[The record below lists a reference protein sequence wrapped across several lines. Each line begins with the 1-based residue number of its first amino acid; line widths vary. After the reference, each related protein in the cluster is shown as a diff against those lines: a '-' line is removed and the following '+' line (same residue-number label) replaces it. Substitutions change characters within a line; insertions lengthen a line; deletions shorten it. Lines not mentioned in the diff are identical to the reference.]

1 MKINLL
7 QLEEGAGYAR
17 GIAVIIDVFRAFSL
31 EAVLFAN
38 GASEIICCKEEERA
52 RQLRAEHP
60 GWVLIGERDGKILP
74 GFDYGNSPAAIK
86 DLSFAGRTVVHTT
99 TNGTRGLAAAVHADK
114 LLVGSFLNAKATA
127 RYIVAQKPPEVSL
140 VCMGWKERTTEEDTL
155 CAAYLQALLKGEP
168 FDHLEEKC
176 RELRFTE
183 GKKFFEPDR
192 QDVFPK
198 EDFLICTKPNRY
210 TFAIVSKRHADLFQ
224 NKRVN
229 VYA

>member
-1 MKINLL
+1 M
-7 QLEEGAGYAR
+7 
-17 GIAVIIDVFRAFSL
+17 
-31 EAVLFAN
+31 
-38 GASEIICCKEEERA
+38 
-52 RQLRAEHP
+52 
-60 GWVLIGERDGKILP
+60 
-74 GFDYGNSPAAIK
+74 
-86 DLSFAGRTVVHTT
+86 
-99 TNGTRGLAAAVHADK
+99 AAAVHADK

-198 EDFLICTKPNRY
+198 EDFSICTKPNRY
-210 TFAIVSKRHADLFQ
+210 TFAIVSKRHADLFR

>member
-52 RQLRAEHP
+52 CQLRAEHP
-60 GWVLIGERDGKILP
+60 DWILIGERDGKILP

-86 DLSFAGRTVVHTT
+86 DLSFAGRTVIHTT

-114 LLVGSFLNAKATA
+114 LLVGSFLNRRAEAAGGFA
-127 RYIVAQKPPEVSL
+127 RMYGLEGADNRRGYALRRLFTGFAE
-140 VCMGWKERTTEEDTL
+140 GRTL
-155 CAAYLQALLKGEP
+155 
-168 FDHLEEKC
+168 
-176 RELRFTE
+176 
-183 GKKFFEPDR
+183 
-192 QDVFPK
+192 
-198 EDFLICTKPNRY
+198 
-210 TFAIVSKRHADLFQ
+210 
-224 NKRVN
+224 
-229 VYA
+229 